1 MVSAHSKNVMHI
13 YIRFRL
19 ILNCISFRSGCI
31 TVLVDAVMIG
41 IILPKTTFVTVLVKG
56 VSRIFVHGVGLQKK
70 LKNASDIC
78 LYVFFLRFYSL
89 DKNFF

>member
-1 MVSAHSKNVMHI
+1 
-13 YIRFRL
+13 
-19 ILNCISFRSGCI
+19 
-31 TVLVDAVMIG
+31 MIG

-89 DKNFF
+89 DNFSFFGGGGNSSPATSLDTALAFGENYGIISYR